1 MQSAETTLKKNAGT
15 FDIKVNN
22 FNDTVSKVSLPKVSF
37 IKLFK
42 SVFIVFT
49 PGLRSKLTDYFI
61 LGTKSL
67 R

>member
-1 MQSAETTLKKNAGT
+1 MKKNSGT
-15 FDIKVNN
+15 FDIKSNN

-49 PGLRSKLTDYFI
+49 PELRSKLTDYFI

>member
-1 MQSAETTLKKNAGT
+1 LKKNAGA

-22 FNDTVSKVSLPKVSF
+22 FNDTVSKVSLPKVSL

-49 PGLRSKLTDYFI
+49 SGLRSKFTDYFI
-61 LGTKSL
+61 LGAKSL